1 MKILIFIVMFLLI
14 GAFFIISNNNLHL
27 GNPQQF
33 GQFMGSYYGW
43 FFKLAHNA
51 ASVTSY
57 VINVD
62 WMP

>member
-1 MKILIFIVMFLLI
+1 MKFVVFLVIFLLV

-27 GNPQQF
+27 GKSDEF
-33 GQFMGSYYGW
+33 HKFMNMYYGW
-43 FFKLAHNA
+43 FFKLFGNVK
-51 ASVTSY
+51 SISSY

>member
-1 MKILIFIVMFLLI
+1 MKWAVFLVIFLLA
-14 GAFFIISNNNLHL
+14 GAFFIISNNEIHL
-27 GNPQQF
+27 GSSGAFNK
-33 GQFMGSYYGW
+33 FMDSYYGW

-51 ASVTSY
+51 GSVTGY